1 MCEREWLSCEAVGEK
16 RVGGLRRSKKKSEG
30 FGCSAFGDRVGGLKR
45 SERSRCVAFQKE
57 SVRCRRVRVR
67 V

>member
-1 MCEREWLSCEAVGEK
+1 MAQLRSSQREE

-30 FGCSAFGDRVGGLKR
+30 FGCGAVGDRVGGLKR
-45 SERSRCVAFQKE
+45 SERSRCVAFEKKE